1 MRPSNSGKN
10 MMLNLLPELKEIS
23 RISGWLA
30 RWQWSEAAGGNF
42 SIRLDDIPLKLKDL
56 PEGPPQ
62 SLPLATPKLSESYLL
77 VSGSGTRARDIAEDP
92 AAGVGLYRVLPGG
105 QSYIWLAGN
114 NRPTSELPSHLAIHH
129 ALLDARPA
137 HRAVVHTHPPNIISL
152 THLPEFQ
159 DGHQLSDTLFRMQS
173 EARLIL
179 PEGAALLPY
188 HLPGSLELGLASAE
202 AVCHH
207 FVVLWRMHGALA
219 TGQTLSQ
226 AVDYLEVVDKA
237 ARIYWTVVGAGRKPI
252 GMSDED
258 IQTSLKKFGRW
269 ERFKRD

>member
-1 MRPSNSGKN
+1 
-10 MMLNLLPELKEIS
+10 
-23 RISGWLA
+23 
-30 RWQWSEAAGGNF
+30 
-42 SIRLDDIPLKLKDL
+42 
-56 PEGPPQ
+56 
-62 SLPLATPKLSESYLL
+62 
-77 VSGSGTRARDIAEDP
+77 
-92 AAGVGLYRVLPGG
+92 
-105 QSYIWLAGN
+105 
-114 NRPTSELPSHLAIHH
+114 
-129 ALLDARPA
+129 
-137 HRAVVHTHPPNIISL
+137 
-152 THLPEFQ
+152 
-159 DGHQLSDTLFRMQS
+159 MQS

-237 ARIYWTVVGAGRKPI
+237 ARIYWTVAGAGRKPI